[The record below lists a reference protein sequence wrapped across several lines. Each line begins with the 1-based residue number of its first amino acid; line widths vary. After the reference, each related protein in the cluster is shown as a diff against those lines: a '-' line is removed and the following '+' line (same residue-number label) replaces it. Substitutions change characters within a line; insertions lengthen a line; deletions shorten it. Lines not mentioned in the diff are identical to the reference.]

1 MPAVGEVWKHLD
13 FYTDGETGELLP
25 KYLLILAIR
34 PDGDIVHRLLTS
46 RPYNR
51 VEDPACSHDE
61 DRPGY
66 FLGVLQPAG
75 ELGKKTW
82 LDLREL
88 SEDYDKRE
96 FDKCIKNTILT
107 CVHSI
112 PVDILCLALGCAAY
126 APDTTRKQKDYIMN
140 ARAVLGCA

>member
-1 MPAVGEVWKHLD
+1 VPAVGEVWKHLD
-13 FYTDGETGELLP
+13 FYTNGETGELLP

-96 FDKCIKNTILT
+96 FDQCIKNTILT
-107 CVHSI
+107 RVHTI
-112 PVDILCLALGCAAY
+112 PVDILCPALGCAAY

>member
-1 MPAVGEVWKHLD
+1 MARIVRCIKLGREAEGLD
-13 FYTDGETGELLP
+13 FP
-25 KYLLILAIR
+25 
-34 PDGDIVHRLLTS
+34 
-46 RPYNR
+46 PY
-51 VEDPACSHDE
+51 P
-61 DRPGY
+61 
-66 FLGVLQPAG
+66 G

-82 LDLREL
+82 VDLREL